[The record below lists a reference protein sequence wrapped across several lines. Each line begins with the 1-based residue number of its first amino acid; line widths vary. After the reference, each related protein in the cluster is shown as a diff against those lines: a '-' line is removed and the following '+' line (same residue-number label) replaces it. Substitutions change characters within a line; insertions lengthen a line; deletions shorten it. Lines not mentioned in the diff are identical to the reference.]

1 MEESS
6 AAIAISCSL
15 VKPTIVISIEKF
27 IEMLSCG
34 FVVDVEFLFRRLK
47 VLTIA
52 TSLSSP
58 LLALMFSLFPG
69 KYKSLVFDYSTPWPR
84 EGARSNNWGGGA
96 KSAQL
101 LTVSSEKSMISF
113 ETVFLQNMGLLTCQ
127 IA

>member
-27 IEMLSCG
+27 IEMLSSG

-69 KYKSLVFDYSTPWPR
+69 NCKSLEVFDCSLSRLNQCTAGR
-84 EGARSNNWGGGA
+84 
-96 KSAQL
+96 
-101 LTVSSEKSMISF
+101 
-113 ETVFLQNMGLLTCQ
+113 VFQYRVGSGRVVDKIPGSGSGLGQ
-127 IA
+127 VGV

>member
-1 MEESS
+1 MEGSS
-6 AAIAISCSL
+6 AAIAISCYS

-34 FVVDVEFLFRRLK
+34 VVVDVQFLFRRLK

-52 TSLSSP
+52 TSLSSS

-69 KYKSLVFDYSTPWPR
+69 RCKSLEVLDCSLSRLNSLGWG
-84 EGARSNNWGGGA
+84 GARSNNLGG

-101 LTVSSEKSMISF
+101 
-113 ETVFLQNMGLLTCQ
+113 
-127 IA
+127 